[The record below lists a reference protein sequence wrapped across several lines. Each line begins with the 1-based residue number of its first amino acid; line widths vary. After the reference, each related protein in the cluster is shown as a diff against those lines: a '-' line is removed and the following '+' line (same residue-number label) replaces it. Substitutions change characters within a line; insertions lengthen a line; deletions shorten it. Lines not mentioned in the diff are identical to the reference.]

1 MDGQIRVIFCKYCGQ
16 RAVMGGWSG
25 MMLESHLKLG
35 KKRSSMER
43 ISCLERMLF
52 DVEENVRQL
61 KHEKGGLLDENLVLK
76 KELDKQQMYT
86 KCLKKCVNALLF
98 LLCLAAIFTINCGS
112 NDDVEA
118 I

>member
-1 MDGQIRVIFCKYCGQ
+1 MDGQILVIFCKYCGQ
-16 RAVMGGWSG
+16 RAAMGGWSG
-25 MMLESHLKLG
+25 MMPESHLKLG
-35 KKRSSMER
+35 KKKSSTER

-52 DVEENVRQL
+52 AMEEDVRQL

-76 KELDKQQMYT
+76 KELDKQQMYI
-86 KCLKKCVNALLF
+86 KCLKKCANLLLF
-98 LLCLAAIFTINCGS
+98 LLCLAAIFIINCSS